1 MNFCLRVWLLEYQND
16 GRTDRQTDGQCP
28 PPLRMTDPFLLPPP
42 LSLRSGPDKKT
53 KKNIGGESCMNA
65 TPSRNL
71 QYY

>member
-1 MNFCLRVWLLEYQND
+1 MMD
-16 GRTDRQTDGQCP
+16 GQTDRQTDSA

-42 LSLRSGPDKKT
+42 LSLRSGPDKKI
-53 KKNIGGESCMNA
+53 KKNIGGESRMNA